1 MNKYPLYRFAYG
13 VMARLP
19 WWLIRLM
26 SYLGAIQL
34 YAVVRYRRKVV
45 EANLRTSLP
54 ELTPQELRDTTWA
67 FYQHLVLQ
75 MLSTP
80 KILSQPIEVI
90 RTEYLSMA
98 GIDECS
104 QEILQS
110 GVRVGIVML
119 GHIGNWEILSAGNAW
134 FAQHGIRLEQL
145 YRPLKDASLDAVQLA
160 LRSRHGARTTPKAD
174 AGRRMIQ
181 LLRDPDEPPTVMAFI
196 ADQTPSRQH
205 TNYWTSFLG
214 QETAFLDGA
223 ERLALRYDLP
233 VYYCD
238 VRRVGAVRYTATFVP
253 IRLCGERAPM
263 GTITERY
270 AQLLEATIRRDP
282 AIWLWSHRRWKHKRT
297 E

>member
-1 MNKYPLYRFAYG
+1 MNKYQLYRFVYG

-19 WWLIRLM
+19 WWFIRLM
-26 SYLGAIQL
+26 SYFGAILL

-45 EANLRTSLP
+45 EENLRVSLP
-54 ELTPQELRDTTWA
+54 ELSAQELRDTTWA

-80 KILSQPIEVI
+80 KILRQPIEVI
-90 RTEYLSMA
+90 QTEYLSME
-98 GIDECS
+98 GTDEFS
-104 QEILQS
+104 REILQS
-110 GVRVGIVML
+110 GAQVGIVML
-119 GHIGNWEILSAGNAW
+119 GHIGNWEILSTGNAW
-134 FAQHGIRLEQL
+134 FAQYGIRLEQL
-145 YRPLKDASLDAVQLA
+145 YRPLSDVSLDAVQLS

-196 ADQTPSRQH
+196 ADQTPSRLH
-205 TNYWTSFLG
+205 TNYWTRFLG

-238 VRRVGAVRYTATFVP
+238 VRRIGTIRYTATFVP
-253 IRLCGERAPM
+253 IRHRGAQTPAGE
-263 GTITERY
+263 ITERY
-270 AQLLEATIRRDP
+270 AQLLEGTVRRDP